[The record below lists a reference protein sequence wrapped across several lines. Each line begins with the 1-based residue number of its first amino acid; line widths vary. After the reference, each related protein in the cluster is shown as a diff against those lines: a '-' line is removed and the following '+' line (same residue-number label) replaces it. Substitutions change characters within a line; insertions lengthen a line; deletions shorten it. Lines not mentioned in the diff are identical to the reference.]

1 MCLQTLL
8 LLLTPILYSRHSPV
22 IFSVSLDHRTPIAKD
37 FGSSPFSCLEI
48 SPSSSTGPQ
57 GCTNTTK
64 GPLLSGRHS
73 PGLFPS
79 GLRNTRAC
87 SASGPSFH
95 PPMAICHPRQQ
106 VSAVKES
113 LCMPML
119 GHKIWDKAEFGPC
132 ATAEVLQPRCAP
144 MPSAWGTGR
153 RSWIPACCHRAGTWM
168 EELLRCGGTGPSA
181 WGAVLDGCRFFRR
194 DRWG

>member
-1 MCLQTLL
+1 MGGTSHRGFHLCLQTLL
-8 LLLTPILYSRHSPV
+8 LLLTPILYSVKTQPSD
-22 IFSVSLDHRTPIAKD
+22 FFVSLDHRTPITKD
-37 FGSSPFSCLEI
+37 VGSSPFSCLEI

-87 SASGPSFH
+87 SPWGPSFH
-95 PPMAICHPRQQ
+95 PPMAICHPQQ
-106 VSAVKES
+106 HVSALKES

-119 GHKIWDKAEFGPC
+119 GHRIWDKPEFGPW

-144 MPSAWGTGR
+144 MPSAWGTGW
-153 RSWIPACCHRAGTWM
+153 RS
-168 EELLRCGGTGPSA
+168 
-181 WGAVLDGCRFFRR
+181 
-194 DRWG
+194 